1 MGNFGNKILH
11 NYQIGVVLRF
21 FCNKCRAAN
30 PYTRIVMDQYGP
42 GNNKG
47 DFCIFQN

>member
-21 FCNKCRAAN
+21 FVTSAVR
-30 PYTRIVMDQYGP
+30 RIHIRG
-42 GNNKG
+42 
-47 DFCIFQN
+47 